1 VSPAE
6 GVAAFVARV
15 RAALRFDEAR
25 AANAELRAQG
35 SGMVAGLPATVTWQC
50 HVDWRVRLEVASQLP
65 DISAFDGVRGTHV
78 GPSGLLEPLDL
89 ADLDELRMAS
99 AFFTGAWL
107 DPRTPIVFDRVTRVG
122 DTLVVGARVGAE
134 EWRQPFRIVCAAD
147 SFHPTRLETLSGDGA
162 VFEVGDFTSGVFC
175 DVPRRLTWRRGWLV
189 DTVEIAHVDPAAD
202 PSAYLLHD
210 IRGDRAARL
219 DPIASPR
226 ARVTRSPRGR
236 LPLARASI
244 DGRDVG
250 WFLLDTG
257 AGGSAIET
265 AVADDLGLPALGRTW
280 VVTPTG
286 GVGAGYRRCQ
296 ALTIGPLTLPQALLI
311 ELDLALISTAL
322 GVRLA
327 GIIGFDLFAQAVVR
341 LEHRQ
346 PLVVELFAPERE
358 RDRPGRWHDIR
369 FEHRVPVLAARLP
382 SGDNAA
388 STGLMSL
395 DTGSSAPL
403 VLHERF
409 ARRLALMPRT
419 TRQGVRGVSGAG
431 SAGVRT
437 LPWIEVGERFERVR
451 TVVAETAEGTLAS
464 RTTLGSVGWGLFAG
478 RGLLLDWP
486 RRRLAILGAR

>member
-6 GVAAFVARV
+6 DLAALVARV
-15 RAALRFDEAR
+15 RVALRFDETR
-25 AANAELRAQG
+25 AGHAELRAEG
-35 SGMVAGLPATVTWQC
+35 SGMVAGLPATLTWQC
-50 HVDWRVRLEVASQLP
+50 HVDGRVRLEVASQLP
-65 DISAFDGVRGTHV
+65 DVSAFDGVRGTHV

-99 AFFTGAWL
+99 ALFTGAWL
-107 DPRTPIVFDRVTRVG
+107 DPRTPIVFDRVTRAG

-134 EWRQPFRIVCAAD
+134 EWRQPFRIVCAAG

-162 VFEVGDFTSGVFC
+162 VFEMGGFTSGVFC

-189 DTVEIAHVDPAAD
+189 DTVEIAHVEPAAD
-202 PSAYLLHD
+202 PSSYRLHD
-210 IRGDRAARL
+210 LRGDRAARI
-219 DPIASPR
+219 DPSASPR
-226 ARVTRSPRGR
+226 AHVTRSPRGR

-250 WFLLDTG
+250 WVLLDTG
-257 AGGSAIET
+257 AGASAIET
-265 AVADDLGLPALGRTW
+265 AVADDLGLPSLGRTW

-286 GVGAGYRRCQ
+286 GVGAAYRRCR
-296 ALTIGPLTLPQALLI
+296 ALAIGALTLPQALLV
-311 ELDLALISTAL
+311 ELDLASISTAL

-327 GIIGFDLFAQAVVR
+327 GIVGFDLFAQAVVR

-346 PLVVELFAPERE
+346 PLVVELFSPEW
-358 RDRPGRWHDIR
+358 DRPGRWHDIR

-382 SGDNAA
+382 PGDDAA

-403 VLHERF
+403 VLHERV
-409 ARRLALMPRT
+409 ARRLELMPRM

-431 SAGVRT
+431 WAGVRT

-478 RGLLLDWP
+478 RELLLDWP
-486 RRRLAILGAR
+486 RRRIAILGTR